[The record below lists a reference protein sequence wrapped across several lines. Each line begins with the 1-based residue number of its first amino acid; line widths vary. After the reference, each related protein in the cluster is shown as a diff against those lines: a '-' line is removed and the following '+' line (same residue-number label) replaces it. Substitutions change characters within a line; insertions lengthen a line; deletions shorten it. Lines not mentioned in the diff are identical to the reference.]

1 MPDTVIKSANWTVT
15 LDGKTV
21 KTKEI
26 AGLFTGVQVHEGE
39 NTLVFTFVP
48 KGRNAG
54 LLITLVTLLIT
65 VLCLVINYKRTINV
79 PVWAKYCAQY
89 IYIGLFA
96 IVVAAMFVVPVISTI
111 PAAIYHII
119 RILLK

>member
-1 MPDTVIKSANWTVT
+1 MKKF
-15 LDGKTV
+15 L
-21 KTKEI
+21 TK
-26 AGLFTGVQVHEGE
+26 
-39 NTLVFTFVP
+39 
-48 KGRNAG
+48 RN
-54 LLITLVTLLIT
+54 
-65 VLCLVINYKRTINV
+65 
-79 PVWAKYCAQY
+79 

>member
-1 MPDTVIKSANWTVT
+1 M
-15 LDGKTV
+15 
-21 KTKEI
+21 
-26 AGLFTGVQVHEGE
+26 
-39 NTLVFTFVP
+39 FTFVP

-79 PVWAKYCAQY
+79 PVWPKYCAQY

>member
-1 MPDTVIKSANWTVT
+1 MT

-39 NTLVFTFVP
+39 NTLVFTF
-48 KGRNAG
+48 
-54 LLITLVTLLIT
+54 VTLLIT

>member
-1 MPDTVIKSANWTVT
+1 M
-15 LDGKTV
+15 
-21 KTKEI
+21 
-26 AGLFTGVQVHEGE
+26 
-39 NTLVFTFVP
+39 
-48 KGRNAG
+48 
-54 LLITLVTLLIT
+54 
-65 VLCLVINYKRTINV
+65 INYKRTINV